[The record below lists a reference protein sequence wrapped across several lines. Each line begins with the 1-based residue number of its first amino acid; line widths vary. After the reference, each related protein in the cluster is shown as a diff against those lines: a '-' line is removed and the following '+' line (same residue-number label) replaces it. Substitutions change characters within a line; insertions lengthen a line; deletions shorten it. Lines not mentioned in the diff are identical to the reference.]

1 MPTLRLTQSASSANK
16 FHVEAALEG
25 DGLVR
30 QTATAEFDFDFS
42 PQDREDLRWYL
53 EDYLQY
59 DADPAPTIAARIEKR
74 LAEMGVEL
82 FKSIFQANDDARDLW
97 ATLRDRLNNTRVEI
111 ITGVEEATALPW
123 ELLRDP
129 KTDVPLALRAD
140 AFVRTSHQLAQH
152 PHIPQTGSE
161 AIRILLV
168 ICRPGGSDDVPFR
181 SVASRLIKGL
191 SESARKAFHLD
202 VLRPPT
208 FAQLSRVLRA
218 AKTAGNPYH
227 VVHFDGHGTYEEVN
241 DLASIRRAI
250 SKLMLSSVRSGA
262 HGYLLFENPAV
273 EQNLQLVDGPT
284 LGGLLAETQVPV
296 LVVNACRSAHAEA
309 SGSPEIR
316 IEQEETTRLNSPSL
330 DVHSKVRAFG
340 SLAQEVVDAGVAG
353 VVAMRYNVY
362 VVTAAQFIADLYQ
375 SLTGGQ
381 ALGEAVTL
389 GRKQL
394 EAQPLREI
402 AYQPRVLQD
411 WMVPVVYE
419 AAPVTLFQKSAQKTE
434 LKITVSADAPVPSSG
449 QLAPEVEKRPDAGFF
464 GRDETLLALD
474 RAFDSQQIVLLHAY
488 AGSGKTSTATE
499 FARWYHLTGG
509 IDGPVLFTSFEQYK
523 PLAQVLNETIGRVFE
538 RALEQAGIH
547 WLALDDE
554 QRRDVSLQVLS
565 QIPVLWIWD
574 NVEPLAGFPAGSK
587 SKWSDVEQKELA
599 DFLRAAQQTKAK
611 FLLTSRRDEQNWL
624 GDLPARVRVPAMP
637 MWERVQLARAIAE
650 KYGRRLTD
658 VNAWIPLLRFT
669 QGNPL
674 TITVVVRQAL
684 RNGLK
689 TKAELEAFVVKLR
702 SGEAAFEDEVSEGR
716 DKSLGASLSYGFESA
731 FSDVERKQLALLH
744 FFQGFVDVDVL
755 RAMGNPEVR
764 SSAEEPELNRDAGI
778 ALLDRAAETGL
789 LEPHGNGYYS
799 IHPALPWFFGSLFDQ
814 YYLAPSDSRE
824 ESLLNATR
832 TFVEAVSS
840 LASFYQRQYADGNE
854 DVIAVLSYEE
864 PNLLQARQLSRVHG
878 WWDELVIVTQGLYQL
893 YDHLGRTA
901 EQVRLV
907 DEIIPDFVDPSTDG
921 PVIGREEGWSII
933 TQYRITLA
941 HRARRLDEAQRL
953 LGARVEWNRKR
964 AEPVLV
970 MPPEELDT
978 VQLNII
984 RSLAVSLHDLGQTQ
998 RELSQSECV
1007 AVYEESLV
1015 LAEQIG
1021 DRTVAAS
1028 CAYNLGHA
1036 FKGFSIAALKDLARA
1051 EYWYRRSL
1059 ELRGQHNRLG
1069 RAKCLAELGSVA
1081 SQRLKDAKAAEEPES
1096 VLMSHF
1102 RDAEKFYDEALT
1114 LSPQN
1119 AVHHLALVHHQFGN
1133 LYNDVGDFER
1143 ALTHWHN
1150 SLRYK
1155 ETSGNMYGAA
1165 NTRFNIARGLI
1176 MIGRLK
1182 DAREYVLTA
1191 QRNYETFGELAT
1203 SEIQR
1208 TQELLEHIEKLLKDN

>member
-1 MPTLRLTQSASSANK
+1 MPTLRLTQSSSANK

-30 QTATAEFDFDFS
+30 QTATAEFDFHFT

-129 KTDVPLALRAD
+129 KTNVPLALRAD

-161 AIRILLV
+161 SIRILLV

-191 SESARKAFHLD
+191 TESARKAFHLD

-241 DLASIRRAI
+241 NLASVRRAL
-250 SKLMLSSVRSGA
+250 SSLMLSGVRSGA

-316 IEQEETTRLNSPSL
+316 IEQEETTRLNSPGL

-362 VVTAAQFIADLYQ
+362 VVTAAQFIADLYH
-375 SLTGGQ
+375 SLASGQ

-394 EAQPLREI
+394 EAEPLREI
-402 AYQPRVLQD
+402 AYQPRLLQD
-411 WMVPVVYE
+411 WMVPIVYE
-419 AAPVTLFQKSAQKTE
+419 AAPVTLFQKSAQKIE

-538 RALEQAGIH
+538 RALEQAGTN
-547 WLALDDE
+547 WLALNDE

-574 NVEPLAGFPAGSK
+574 NVEPIAGFPAGDD
-587 SKWSDVEQKELA
+587 SKWSDAEQKELT

-624 GDLPARVRVPAMP
+624 GDLPARVRVPRMP

-658 VNAWIPLLRFT
+658 VDAWIPLLRFT

-674 TITVVVRQAL
+674 TITVVVRQAV
-684 RNGLK
+684 RDGLK
-689 TKAELEAFVVKLR
+689 TKVGLEAFVSKLR

-755 RAMGNPEVR
+755 CWMANHDVFSTEKLR
-764 SSAEEPELNRDAGI
+764 ELTRDAGI

-789 LEPHGNGYYS
+789 LEPHSNGYYS
-799 IHPALPWFFGSLFDQ
+799 IHPALPWFFASLFDQ
-814 YYLAPSDSRE
+814 YYLAPSDSQE
-824 ESLLNATR
+824 ESLLKATR
-832 TFVEAVSS
+832 AFVKAESNVAN
-840 LASFYQRQYADGNE
+840 FYQYHYIEGNQ
-854 DVIAVLSYEE
+854 DVITLLLWEE
-864 PNLLQARQLSRVHG
+864 PNLLQARQLSRAHG
-878 WWDELVIVTQGLYQL
+878 WWDSLTGIMQGLHAL
-893 YDHLGRTA
+893 YYHLGRTA
-901 EQVRLV
+901 EWVRLL
-907 DEIIPDFVDPSTDG
+907 DEVVPDFVDPTTDG
-921 PVIGREEGWSII
+921 PLTGREEYWVII
-933 TQYRITLA
+933 TQHRIELA
-941 HRARRLDEAQRL
+941 RRARRWDEAQRL
-953 LGARVEWNRKR
+953 LAVNIDWNRKR
-964 AEPVLV
+964 AESALV
-970 MPPEELDT
+970 MLPSELDAAK
-978 VQLNII
+978 LNVI
-984 RSLAVSLHDLGQTQ
+984 RTLATSLFDLGGVQ
-998 RELSQSECV
+998 RELGQPECV
-1007 AVYEESLV
+1007 AVYEESLA
-1015 LAEQIG
+1015 LAEHIG
-1021 DRTVAAS
+1021 DRMGAAA

-1036 FKGFSIAALKDLARA
+1036 FSSFSIPALRDLSRA
-1051 EYWYRRSL
+1051 EHWYRRSL
-1059 ELRGQHNRLG
+1059 ESYGQHNRLG
-1069 RAKCLAELGSVA
+1069 RAKCLTELGSV
-1081 SQRLKDAKAAEEPES
+1081 SFERLMDAKAADEPES
-1096 VLMSHF
+1096 VLISHF

-1119 AVHHLALVHHQFGN
+1119 AVHHLAVTHHQFGN
-1133 LYNDVGDFER
+1133 LCADVGDFER

-1155 ETSGNMYGAA
+1155 ETSGDMYGSA
-1165 NTRFNIARGLI
+1165 NTRVNIARGLA
-1176 MIGRLK
+1176 MTGRLE
-1182 DAREYVLTA
+1182 DAREYALA
-1191 QRNYETFGELAT
+1191 ALRNYETFGDLAT
-1203 SEIQR
+1203 SEIQQV
-1208 TQELLEHIEKLLKDN
+1208 QELLEEIEKLLNK

>member
-1 MPTLRLTQSASSANK
+1 MPTLRLTQSISANK
-16 FHVEAALEG
+16 FHVEAALDG

-30 QTATAEFDFDFS
+30 QTATAEFDFHFT

-74 LAEMGVEL
+74 LAEMGVGL
-82 FKSIFQANDDARDLW
+82 FKSIFQANEDARDLW

-140 AFVRTSHQLAQH
+140 AFVRTSHQVAQH

-161 AIRILLV
+161 SIRILLV

-191 SESARKAFHLD
+191 SESARKAFHLE

-208 FAQLSRVLRA
+208 FAQLSRVLRD

-227 VVHFDGHGTYEEVN
+227 VVHFDGHGTYEELSDAD
-241 DLASIRRAI
+241 DLASIRRAL
-250 SKLMLSSVRSGA
+250 SKLMLSGVRSGA

-273 EQNLQLVDGPT
+273 EENLQLVDGPT

-309 SGSPEIR
+309 SGSPENR
-316 IEQEETTRLNSPSL
+316 IEQEESARP

-362 VVTAAQFIADLYQ
+362 VVTAAQFIADLYR
-375 SLTGGQ
+375 SLAGGQ

-394 EAQPLREI
+394 GAEPFREI
-402 AYQPRVLQD
+402 AYQPRSLQD
-411 WMVPVVYE
+411 WMVPIVYE
-419 AAPVTLFQKSAQKTE
+419 AAPVTLFQKSAQKIE
-434 LKITVSADAPVPSSG
+434 LKITVSADTPVPSSG

-474 RAFDSQQIVLLHAY
+474 RAFDNQQIVLLHAY
-488 AGSGKTSTATE
+488 AGSGKTSTARE

-509 IDGPVLFTSFEQYK
+509 IAGPVLFTSFEQYK
-523 PLAQVLNETIGRVFE
+523 PLAQVLNETISRVFE
-538 RALEQAGIH
+538 RTLEQAGVN
-547 WLALDDE
+547 WLALNDE
-554 QRRDVSLQVLS
+554 QRRYVSLEVLS

-574 NVEPLAGFPAGSK
+574 NVEPIAGFPAGGE
-587 SKWSDVEQKELA
+587 SKWSDAEQEELV

-611 FLLTSRRDEQNWL
+611 FLLTSRRDEQDWL
-624 GDLPARVRVPAMP
+624 GDLPARVRVPPMP

-658 VNAWIPLLRFT
+658 VDAWIPLLRFT

-684 RNGLK
+684 RDGLK
-689 TKAELEAFVVKLR
+689 TKTQLEAFVAKLR

-716 DKSLGASLSYGFESA
+716 DKSLGASLSYGFASA

-744 FFQGFVDVDVL
+744 FFQGFVNVNVL
-755 RAMGNPEVR
+755 RRMANHAVL
-764 SSAEEPELNRDAGI
+764 SAAEDRELTRDAGI

-789 LEPHGNGYYS
+789 LEPLGNGFYS
-799 IHPALPWFFGSLFDQ
+799 IHPALPWFFGGLFDQ
-814 YYLAPSDSRE
+814 YYLAPSDSQE

-832 TFVEAVSS
+832 AFVEAISDMG
-840 LASFYQRQYADGNE
+840 SFYQRHYVEGNQ
-854 DVIAVLSYEE
+854 DVIALLSWEE
-864 PNLLQARQLSRVHG
+864 SNLLQARQLSRAHG
-878 WWDELVIVTQGLYQL
+878 WWDDLTGVMQGLHTL
-893 YDHLGRTA
+893 YHHLGRRP
-901 EQVRLV
+901 EWVRLL
-907 DEIIPDFVDPSTDG
+907 DEVVPDFVDPATDG
-921 PVIGREEGWSII
+921 PLIGREKNWDII
-933 TQYRITLA
+933 TQFRIDLA
-941 HRARRLDEAQRL
+941 RRARRLDEGKRL
-953 LGARVEWNRKR
+953 LGARVDWNRKR
-964 AEPVLV
+964 AESVLLIL
-970 MPPEELDT
+970 PAK
-978 VQLNII
+978 LNALQFNVI
-984 RSLAVSLHDLGQTQ
+984 RSLAVSLYDLGELQ
-998 RELSQSECV
+998 RELGQSECV
-1007 AVYEESLV
+1007 AVYEESLKLV
-1015 LAEQIG
+1015 EQIG
-1021 DRTVAAS
+1021 DRPTAAA

-1036 FKGFSIAALKDLARA
+1036 YRYVAALKDLDRA
-1051 EYWYRRSL
+1051 EHWYRRSL
-1059 ELRGQHNRLG
+1059 EQFGQHNRLG
-1069 RAKCLAELGSVA
+1069 RVKCQTELGSVA
-1081 SQRLKDAKAAEEPES
+1081 YQRLIDAKAGEEPET
-1096 VLMSHF
+1096 VLISHF
-1102 RDAEKFYDEALT
+1102 RDAEKFYEEALN
-1114 LSPQN
+1114 LSPQD
-1119 AVHHLALVHHQFGN
+1119 AVDHLAVTHHQFGT
-1133 LYNDVGDFER
+1133 LYAEVGMLEK
-1143 ALTHWHN
+1143 ALTHWHY

-1155 ETSGNMYGAA
+1155 ETSGDIYGAA
-1165 NTRFNIARGLI
+1165 MTRYNIACSLVRT
-1176 MIGRLK
+1176 GRLE
-1182 DAREYVLTA
+1182 DAREYALAA
-1191 QRNYETFGELAT
+1191 QRNYETFDDGAT

-1208 TQELLEHIEKLLKDN
+1208 THNLLEYIEKLLKDN

>member
-1 MPTLRLTQSASSANK
+1 MSTLRLTQSSSANK

-30 QTATAEFDFDFS
+30 KTATAEFDFDFT

-59 DADPAPTIAARIEKR
+59 DADPAPSIAARIEKR

-111 ITGVEEATALPW
+111 ITGVQEATALPW

-129 KTDVPLALRAD
+129 KTNVPLALRAD

-161 AIRILLV
+161 PIRILLV

-191 SESARKAFHLD
+191 TENARKAFHLD

-241 DLASIRRAI
+241 DLASVRRAL
-250 SKLMLSSVRSGA
+250 SSLMLSGVRSGA

-309 SGSPEIR
+309 SQSPEIR
-316 IEQEETTRLNSPSL
+316 IEQEETTRL
-330 DVHSKVRAFG
+330 DIHSKVRAFG

-375 SLTGGQ
+375 SLAGGQ

-402 AYQPRVLQD
+402 AYQPRLLQD
-411 WMVPVVYE
+411 WMVPIVYE
-419 AAPVTLFQKSAQKTE
+419 AAPVTLFQKSAQKFE

-449 QLAPEVEKRPDAGFF
+449 QLSPEVEKRPDAGFF

-488 AGSGKTSTATE
+488 AGSGKTSTAAE

-509 IDGPVLFTSFEQYK
+509 IDGPVLFTAFEQYK

-538 RALEQAGIH
+538 RTLEQAGVN
-547 WLALDDE
+547 WLALNDE
-554 QRRDVSLQVLS
+554 QRRDVSLQALS

-574 NVEPLAGFPAGSK
+574 NVEPIAGFPVGAE
-587 SKWSDVEQKELA
+587 SKWSDAEQKELA
-599 DFLRAAQQTKAK
+599 DFLRAAQPTKAK
-611 FLLTSRRDEQNWL
+611 ILLTSRRDEQNWL
-624 GDLPARVRVPAMP
+624 GDLPARVRVPPMP

-658 VNAWIPLLRFT
+658 VDAWIPLLRFT

-689 TKAELEAFVVKLR
+689 TKVELEALVAKLR

-744 FFQGFVDVDVL
+744 FFQGFVDVNVLRRMANHDVL
-755 RAMGNPEVR
+755 PRAKDR
-764 SSAEEPELNRDAGI
+764 ELSRDAGI

-789 LEPHGNGYYS
+789 LEPLGNGYYS
-799 IHPALPWFFGSLFDQ
+799 IHPALPWFFGSLFEQ

-824 ESLLNATR
+824 ESLLNANHA
-832 TFVEAVSS
+832 FVEAVSE
-840 LASFYQRQYADGNE
+840 LASFYQYHYTEGNQ
-854 DVIAVLSYEE
+854 DVIGLLSWEE
-864 PNLLQARQLSRVHG
+864 PNLLQARQLALAHG
-878 WWDELVIVTQGLYQL
+878 WWDQLVRVMQGLYVL
-893 YDHLGRTA
+893 YDHLGRTP
-901 EQVRLV
+901 EWVRLV
-907 DEIIPDFVDPSTDG
+907 NEIVPDFVDPATDG
-921 PVIGREEGWSII
+921 PLIGREESWSII
-933 TQYRITLA
+933 TQHRIELA
-941 HRARRLDEAQRL
+941 RRARRWDEAERL
-953 LGARVEWNRKR
+953 LGARVDWNRKR

-970 MPPEELDT
+970 KPPDEIDD
-978 VQLNII
+978 VQRNVI
-984 RSLAVSLHDLGQTQ
+984 RSLAASLYDLGQIQ
-998 RELSQSECV
+998 RELGQAECV

-1015 LAEQIG
+1015 LAEKIG
-1021 DRTVAAS
+1021 DRAVAAT
-1028 CAYNLGHA
+1028 CAYSLGHA
-1036 FKGFSIAALKDLARA
+1036 FKGFSIPGLQDLARA
-1051 EYWYRRSL
+1051 EHWYRRSL
-1059 ELRGQHNRLG
+1059 ALRDEQNRLG
-1069 RAKCLAELGSVA
+1069 RARCLTELGSVA
-1081 SQRLKDAKAAEEPES
+1081 YERLKDATAAEEPES

-1102 RDAEKFYDEALT
+1102 RDAEKFYGEALT

-1119 AVHHLALVHHQFGN
+1119 AVHHLAVTHHQFGN
-1133 LYNDVGDFER
+1133 LYADVGNFEG
-1143 ALTHWHN
+1143 ALTHWQN
-1150 SLRYK
+1150 SLRCE
-1155 ETSGNMYGAA
+1155 ETSGNLYGAA
-1165 NTRFNIARGLI
+1165 MTRVSIASGLL
-1176 MIGRLK
+1176 MTGRLE
-1182 DAREYVLTA
+1182 DAKEYALA
-1191 QRNYETFGELAT
+1191 ALRNYETFGDLAT

-1208 TQELLEHIEKLLKDN
+1208 TQELLEQIEKLLEDN